1 MERILIIEDNESIA
15 ATVQE
20 HLGAEGYH
28 AEVASSAS
36 EGLARAR
43 AAPPAVIILDLMLPD
58 EPGETVL
65 RTLRAEGCPSAVLIL
80 SAKSDEMSKVFGF
93 RVGADDYL
101 TKPFGLLELLARVD
115 NLVRRSRA
123 GGLQQ
128 DVVRFGTAEVFPS
141 ARRVTLGGV
150 ELDLRP
156 KEYDLLLA
164 LLSRPGRVWS
174 RRELLDTVWGYD
186 PTIESR
192 TVDWHMAELR
202 RKVEPDPGQ
211 PRFLQTVRKVGY
223 RFEYGTG

>member
-20 HLGAEGYH
+20 HLAAEGYE
-28 AEVASSAS
+28 AVVAATAA
-36 EGLARAR
+36 EGLAHAR
-43 AAPPAVIILDLMLPD
+43 KAPPVVVILDLMLPD

-80 SAKSDEMSKVFGF
+80 SAKSDEMSKVRGF

-128 DVVRFGTAEVFPS
+128 DVVRFGEAEVYPS
-141 ARRVTLGGV
+141 ARRVTVRGEVV
-150 ELDLRP
+150 ELRP
-156 KEYDLLLA
+156 KEYELLLA
-164 LLSRPGRVWS
+164 LLRRPGQVWS
-174 RRELLDTVWGYD
+174 RRELLDSVWGYD

-202 RKVEPDPGQ
+202 RKLEPAPSR
-211 PRFLQTVRKVGY
+211 PRYLQTVRKVGY
-223 RFEYGTG
+223 RFDYDKE